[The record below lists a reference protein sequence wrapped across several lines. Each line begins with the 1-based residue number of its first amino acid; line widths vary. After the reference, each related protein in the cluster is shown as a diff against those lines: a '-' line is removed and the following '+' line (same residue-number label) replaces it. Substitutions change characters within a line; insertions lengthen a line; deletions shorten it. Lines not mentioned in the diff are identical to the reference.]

1 MIIGKTREE
10 RKFIE
15 STETEIL
22 KTNLNRVSH
31 ICCRSRPKDKYLLIS
46 MVMLST
52 VCAWHGLVTLLDH
65 DKENADRVEII
76 ILSVLSIVYISYNV
90 GFVII
95 IHMYPCHK
103 RRTMQQKDKE
113 YKLLQ
118 LNWIAYTKCKKTG
131 RTLNEHQQQV
141 LIGTPSHEK

>member
-1 MIIGKTREE
+1 M
-10 RKFIE
+10 
-15 STETEIL
+15 
-22 KTNLNRVSH
+22 
-31 ICCRSRPKDKYLLIS
+31 DKYLLIS

-131 RTLNEHQQQV
+131 SVGSQLFSGREEREGLLMN
-141 LIGTPSHEK
+141 INNKY